1 MAGPR
6 PELLVSLDPVPKAI
20 AEPGRVTVTRTLLRL
35 CSEVKSTGG
44 RRPEDTRDALIA
56 FVLAHELEH
65 LARGDP
71 GSFGSREASE
81 AVEKDADKHAVGRLV
96 VARFD
101 VQYLQLGHLL
111 TAIGRESPASTSRT
125 TTSGRVRG
133 VRMALDD
140 AKRRRR
146 EWNVAW
152 LLTVSGRFDQALAY
166 YTSVASTYPYPAPI
180 YALALTRLQA
190 AWRVSPCTDAVLLE
204 WLPPLRYDPRSQ
216 VTPFDVLSRQWLW
229 HVPQRAVESGEG
241 ARSAPRVSAGA
252 GRPRFDSADA
262 GA

>member
-1 MAGPR
+1 M
-6 PELLVSLDPVPKAI
+6 
-20 AEPGRVTVTRTLLRL
+20 
-35 CSEVKSTGG
+35 
-44 RRPEDTRDALIA
+44 
-56 FVLAHELEH
+56 
-65 LARGDP
+65 
-71 GSFGSREASE
+71 
-81 AVEKDADKHAVGRLV
+81 EKDADKHAVGRLV

-111 TAIGRESPASTSRT
+111 TAIGRESPASTTRT
-125 TTSGRVRG
+125 TTNGRVHG

-140 AKRRRR
+140 AKRRAR

-190 AWRVSPCTDAVLLE
+190 AWRVSPCSDSVLLE

-216 VTPFDVLSRQWLW
+216 VTPFDVRSLDGGCGTFRSELSKAEKELDQLREYPPALVALASIQLMQGPDKASIDATQTLGG
-229 HVPQRAVESGEG
+229 VKLV
-241 ARSAPRVSAGA
+241 GA
-252 GRPRFDSADA
+252 GCPSRRPASRRASSRRTPATCRCSPSTK
-262 GA
+262 